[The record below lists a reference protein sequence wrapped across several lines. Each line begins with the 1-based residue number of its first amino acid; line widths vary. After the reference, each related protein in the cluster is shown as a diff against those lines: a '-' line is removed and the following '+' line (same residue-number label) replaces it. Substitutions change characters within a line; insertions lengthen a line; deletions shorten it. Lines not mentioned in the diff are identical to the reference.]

1 MYLSEHADNEAQPNP
16 AGLTMNAMLRCIAV
30 LGLGYS
36 ASALADCAPTE
47 CANVVL
53 LELAVLENGDVAVV
67 VTGNSGVVTACDA
80 SGNPNRVTA
89 YLRPTHV
96 GYARIYAGLLTA
108 YYVQDPVRYQFQNTP
123 GQPCTIRTFI
133 LD

>member
-1 MYLSEHADNEAQPNP
+1 MKAL
-16 AGLTMNAMLRCIAV
+16 LRTVAL

-36 ASALADCAPTE
+36 TATLADCAPTE

-67 VTGNSGVVTACDA
+67 VTGNSNVVTVCDA
-80 SGNPNRVTA
+80 GGLANRVTA

-96 GYARIYAGLLTA
+96 AYSKIYSGLLTA
-108 YYVQDPVRYQFQNTP
+108 YYVQDPVRYQFQQTP

>member
-1 MYLSEHADNEAQPNP
+1 
-16 AGLTMNAMLRCIAV
+16 MNALLRAAAL
-30 LGLGYS
+30 LGLCYS
-36 ASALADCAPTE
+36 TTALADCAPTE

-67 VTGNSGVVTACDA
+67 VTGNPAVVTVCDA
-80 SGNPNRVTA
+80 TGLANRVTA

-96 GYARIYAGLLTA
+96 AYSKIYASLLTA
-108 YYVQDPVRYQFQNTP
+108 YYVNDPVRYQFQQTP